1 MFENPL
7 QNLQIKKKKQ
17 MQNKNNDSDPKDE
30 SHDPSKSL
38 YKESSLMD
46 TEIRKSLQN
55 KDYTISQE
63 TKQNYEKEEKDLRE
77 FFSELKAPV
86 KEDPTLVRKTLK
98 KFS

>member
-1 MFENPL
+1 M
-7 QNLQIKKKKQ
+7 QDKK
-17 MQNKNNDSDPKDE
+17 NDSDPKE
-30 SHDPSKSL
+30 GPQDPTKNL

-46 TEIRKSLQN
+46 SEIRKSLQN

-86 KEDPTLVRKTLK
+86 KEDPTLVRKD
-98 KFS
+98 